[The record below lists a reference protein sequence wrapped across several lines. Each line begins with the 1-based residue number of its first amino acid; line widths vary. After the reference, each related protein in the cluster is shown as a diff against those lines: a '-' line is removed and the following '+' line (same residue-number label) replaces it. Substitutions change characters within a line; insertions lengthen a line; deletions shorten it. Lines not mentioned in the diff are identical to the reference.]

1 MLAGHRKTTVIIEYQ
16 VRSLAGSASVLNL
29 RIEGRTPYLNS
40 MLIRP
45 RPFFAFRGAALLLGA
60 IACPLVPLVALM
72 PGSASRPLPSTA
84 IFYSFL

>member
-1 MLAGHRKTTVIIEYQ
+1 
-16 VRSLAGSASVLNL
+16 
-29 RIEGRTPYLNS
+29 
-40 MLIRP
+40 
-45 RPFFAFRGAALLLGA
+45 LLGA